1 VQNSAP
7 PTRHKPPTLALKLG
21 ARAPLRDGVSR
32 LAALR
37 FPDCAIAEV
46 LHMATATAVFGGML
60 TAFVSYDEHQFQQ
73 ARAAGLPTESSRSV
87 GCHP

>member
-1 VQNSAP
+1 
-7 PTRHKPPTLALKLG
+7 
-21 ARAPLRDGVSR
+21 
-32 LAALR
+32 
-37 FPDCAIAEV
+37 
-46 LHMATATAVFGGML
+46 MATATAVFGGML